1 MARGQAAKQEIM
13 ATILETF
20 GGNSFL
26 YNNGKEIRV
35 NTQEDGEPVQIKIT
49 FTAAKT
55 AVEPEDENAIPGAS
69 NVVDQANEVKVKEEE
84 TPKVVVE
91 ATVDEKEAIADLMA
105 SLGIKG

>member
-35 NTQEDGEPVQIKIT
+35 NTQENGEPVQIKIT

-55 AVEPEDENAIPGAS
+55 AVEPEDENAIPGAL
-69 NVVDQANEVKVKEEE
+69 NATNQASEVKEE

>member
-55 AVEPEDENAIPGAS
+55 AVEPEDENAIPGGS
-69 NVVDQANEVKVKEEE
+69 NTTSQVSEVKEEE
-84 TPKVVVE
+84 IPKVVVE

>member
-69 NVVDQANEVKVKEEE
+69 NVIDKVSEVKEEE
-84 TPKVVVE
+84 SPKTVVE
-91 ATVDEKEAIADLMA
+91 ATVDEKNAIADLMA

>member
-55 AVEPEDENAIPGAS
+55 AVEPEDENAIPGAL
-69 NVVDQANEVKVKEEE
+69 NATNQASEVKEE

>member
-69 NVVDQANEVKVKEEE
+69 NATDKVSEVKEEE

-91 ATVDEKEAIADLMA
+91 ATADEKEAIADLMA
-105 SLGIKG
+105 SLGIEG

>member
-20 GGNSFL
+20 GSNSFL

-55 AVEPEDENAIPGAS
+55 AVEPEDENAIPGAL
-69 NVVDQANEVKVKEEE
+69 NVTDQVSEVKKEES
-84 TPKVVVE
+84 PKIVVE
-91 ATVDEKEAIADLMA
+91 ATADEKEAIADLMA

>member
-69 NVVDQANEVKVKEEE
+69 NTTSQVNEVKEEE
-84 TPKVVVE
+84 SPKTVVE
-91 ATVDEKEAIADLMA
+91 ATVDEKNAIADLMA

>member
-1 MARGQAAKQEIM
+1 MAKGQAAKQEVM

-35 NTQEDGEPVQIKIT
+35 NTKEDGEPVQIKIT

-55 AVEPEDENAIPGAS
+55 MVEPEDENAIPGAS
-69 NVVDQANEVKVKEEE
+69 NVVDQASEVKEEE
-84 TPKVVVE
+84 ASKVVVE
-91 ATVDEKEAIADLMA
+91 ATADEKDAIADLMA

>member
-55 AVEPEDENAIPGAS
+55 AVEPEDENAIPGAL
-69 NVVDQANEVKVKEEE
+69 NATNQASEVKEE
-84 TPKVVVE
+84 TPKAVVE

>member
-49 FTAAKT
+49 LTAAKT
-55 AVEPEDENAIPGAS
+55 AAEPEDENAIPGAS
-69 NVVDQANEVKVKEEE
+69 NPTDQISEVKEDES
-84 TPKVVVE
+84 PKTVVE
-91 ATVDEKEAIADLMA
+91 ATADEKNAIADLMA

>member
-20 GGNSFL
+20 GSNSFL

-55 AVEPEDENAIPGAS
+55 AVEPEDENAIPGALNATDKVS
-69 NVVDQANEVKVKEEE
+69 EVKEEE
-84 TPKVVVE
+84 SPKTVVE
-91 ATVDEKEAIADLMA
+91 ATADEKEAIADLMA

>member
-55 AVEPEDENAIPGAS
+55 AVEPEDENAVPGAL
-69 NVVDQANEVKVKEEE
+69 NATNQASEVKEE

>member
-55 AVEPEDENAIPGAS
+55 AVEPEDENAIPGAL
-69 NVVDQANEVKVKEEE
+69 NATDQVSEVKEEE

>member
-35 NTQEDGEPVQIKIT
+35 NTQEDGEPVQTKIT

-69 NVVDQANEVKVKEEE
+69 NTISQVNEVKEEE
-84 TPKVVVE
+84 SPKTVVE
-91 ATVDEKEAIADLMA
+91 ATVDEKNAIADLMA

>member
-35 NTQEDGEPVQIKIT
+35 NTQENGEPVQIKIT

-55 AVEPEDENAIPGAS
+55 AVEPEDENTIPGAS
-69 NVVDQANEVKVKEEE
+69 NITSQVSEIKEEE
-84 TPKVVVE
+84 SPKTVVE

>member
-55 AVEPEDENAIPGAS
+55 AVEPEDENAIPGTS
-69 NVVDQANEVKVKEEE
+69 NTTGKVSEVKEEE
-84 TPKVVVE
+84 SPKTVVE
-91 ATVDEKEAIADLMA
+91 ATADEKNAIADLMA

>member
-55 AVEPEDENAIPGAS
+55 AVEPEDENATPGALNATS
-69 NVVDQANEVKVKEEE
+69 QVSEIKEEE
-84 TPKVVVE
+84 SPKTVVE

>member
-35 NTQEDGEPVQIKIT
+35 NTQEDGEPVQIKPP
-49 FTAAKT
+49 FPPAQSAG
-55 AVEPEDENAIPGAS
+55 VRDDEPASPGAS
-69 NVVDQANEVKVKEEE
+69 NATGQLSEVKEEE
-84 TPKVVVE
+84 SPKTVVE
-91 ATVDEKEAIADLMA
+91 ATVDEKNAIADLMA

>member
-69 NVVDQANEVKVKEEE
+69 NVVDQANEVKEEE
-84 TPKVVVE
+84 ASKVVVE
-91 ATVDEKEAIADLMA
+91 ATADEKEAIADLMA

>member
-13 ATILETF
+13 GTILETF

-55 AVEPEDENAIPGAS
+55 AVEPEDENAIPGAL
-69 NVVDQANEVKVKEEE
+69 NATNQASEVKEEEE

>member
-69 NVVDQANEVKVKEEE
+69 NTTSQVNEVKEEDS
-84 TPKVVVE
+84 PKTVVE
-91 ATVDEKEAIADLMA
+91 ATADEKNAIADLMA

>member
-69 NVVDQANEVKVKEEE
+69 NTTDQISEVKEEE
-84 TPKVVVE
+84 SPKTVVE
-91 ATVDEKEAIADLMA
+91 ATVDEKNAIADLMA

>member
-69 NVVDQANEVKVKEEE
+69 NTTSHVSEVKEEE
-84 TPKVVVE
+84 SPKTVVE
-91 ATVDEKEAIADLMA
+91 ATVDEKNAIADLMA

>member
-69 NVVDQANEVKVKEEE
+69 NATDKVSEVKEEE
-84 TPKVVVE
+84 SPKTVVE
-91 ATVDEKEAIADLMA
+91 ATVDEKNAIADLMA

>member
-69 NVVDQANEVKVKEEE
+69 NVIDKVSEVKEEE
-84 TPKVVVE
+84 SPKTVVE
-91 ATVDEKEAIADLMA
+91 ATADEKNAIADLMA

>member
-55 AVEPEDENAIPGAS
+55 AVEPEDENAIPGAL
-69 NVVDQANEVKVKEEE
+69 NATNQASEVKEEE
-84 TPKVVVE
+84 SPKTVVE
-91 ATVDEKEAIADLMA
+91 ATVDEKNAIADLMA

>member
-20 GGNSFL
+20 GSNSFL

-55 AVEPEDENAIPGAS
+55 AVEPEDENAIPGAL
-69 NVVDQANEVKVKEEE
+69 NATNQASEVKEE

>member
-69 NVVDQANEVKVKEEE
+69 NVVDQVSEVKEEE

-91 ATVDEKEAIADLMA
+91 ATADEKEAIANLMA
-105 SLGIKG
+105 SLGIEG

>member
-55 AVEPEDENAIPGAS
+55 AVEPEDENAIPGAPNTTS
-69 NVVDQANEVKVKEEE
+69 QVSEVKEE

>member
-55 AVEPEDENAIPGAS
+55 AVEPEDENAIPGALNTTS
-69 NVVDQANEVKVKEEE
+69 QVSEVKEEE
-84 TPKVVVE
+84 SPKTVVE
-91 ATVDEKEAIADLMA
+91 ATVDEKNAIADLMA

>member
-69 NVVDQANEVKVKEEE
+69 NVVDQASEVKEE

>member
-69 NVVDQANEVKVKEEE
+69 NVVDKVSEVKEEE

>member
-69 NVVDQANEVKVKEEE
+69 NVVDQANEVKEEE

>member
-55 AVEPEDENAIPGAS
+55 AVEPEDENAIPGAL
-69 NVVDQANEVKVKEEE
+69 NATNQASEVKEEE

>member
-69 NVVDQANEVKVKEEE
+69 NTISQVSEAKEEE
-84 TPKVVVE
+84 SPKTVVE
-91 ATVDEKEAIADLMA
+91 ATADEKEAIADLMA

>member
-69 NVVDQANEVKVKEEE
+69 NTISQVGEVKEEE
-84 TPKVVVE
+84 SPKTVVE
-91 ATVDEKEAIADLMA
+91 ATVDEKNAIADLMA

>member
-20 GGNSFL
+20 GSNSFL

-35 NTQEDGEPVQIKIT
+35 NTQADAEPVQIKIT

-55 AVEPEDENAIPGAS
+55 AVEPEDENAIPGAL
-69 NVVDQANEVKVKEEE
+69 NATNQANEVKEE

>member
-69 NVVDQANEVKVKEEE
+69 NTISQVNEVKEEE
-84 TPKVVVE
+84 SPKTVVE
-91 ATVDEKEAIADLMA
+91 ATVDEKNAIADLMA

>member
-55 AVEPEDENAIPGAS
+55 AVEPEDENAIPGAL
-69 NVVDQANEVKVKEEE
+69 NATNQASKVKEE